1 MLKRIIF
8 ITTLV
13 ITGSQAF
20 GQVVKYANA
29 FLDIGVGAR
38 NLGMSNAV
46 IANNSDVTAGYWNPA
61 GLVDMQR
68 DLQITFMHNEHFAG
82 IVKYDYGAIA
92 YKFNEQSAGAFTF
105 IRSGVDDIPNTLELV
120 DANGNVNYDKVTGFN
135 AADYAFQFSYARTTK
150 KIKGFSYGG
159 SVKII
164 HRHIGEFGSGW
175 GFGFDFG
182 ARYKLKTWTFAAMLR
197 DATSTITN
205 FSYNTDVFRLVFAAT
220 GNEII
225 STSTEVATPRLIL
238 GTSKKFNL
246 PKKFAILAEIDI
258 ITTFDGRRNVL
269 IPAGPMSF
277 DPNLGV
283 EFEYNDLV
291 FIRGG
296 IGKFQYLKAP
306 NDKKE
311 INLLPTIGIGFKYKG
326 VSIDYTLA
334 NFASQMVGM
343 SHVISA
349 RLDLYTKKKPI
360 TNNVPTVQ

>member
-1 MLKRIIF
+1 MKRILLIA
-8 ITTLV
+8 TLV
-13 ITGSQAF
+13 IIGLQLFA
-20 GQVVKYANA
+20 QPVKYANA

-46 IANNSDVTAGYWNPA
+46 AASNSDVTAGYWNPA
-61 GLVDMQR
+61 GLIDMQR

-82 IVKYDYGAIA
+82 IVKYDYGSVA
-92 YKFNEQSAGAFTF
+92 YKFNENYAGAFTF

-120 DANGNVNYDKVTGFN
+120 DANGNVDYDKVTGFN
-135 AADYAFQFSYARTTK
+135 AADYAFQFSYARTIPK
-150 KIKGFSYGG
+150 LKGFSYGG
-159 SVKII
+159 SLKVLY
-164 HRHIGEFGSGW
+164 RHIGQFGSGW

-182 ARYKLKTWTFAAMLR
+182 VRYKFKNWTFAGMLR
-197 DATSTITN
+197 DATGTITN
-205 FSYNTDVFRLVFAAT
+205 FSYNTEIFRLVFTAT
-220 GNEII
+220 GNDII
-225 STSTEVATPRLIL
+225 STSTEVATPRLVL
-238 GTSKKFNL
+238 GASKKFNL
-246 PKKFAILAEIDI
+246 PKKFAILTEIDI

-277 DPNLGV
+277 DPCLGV

-296 IGKFQYLKAP
+296 IGKFQYLKTAT
-306 NDKKE
+306 NAKE
-311 INLLPTIGIGFKYKG
+311 VNLLPTIGIGFKYKG

-349 RLDLYTKKKPI
+349 RLDLFTKKK
-360 TNNVPTVQ
+360 TTTDVPVIK

>member
-1 MLKRIIF
+1 MKRIF
-8 ITTLV
+8 LITALV
-13 ITGSQAF
+13 IAGPQVF

-38 NLGMSNAV
+38 NLGMSGAV
-46 IANNSDVTAGYWNPA
+46 CASNDDVTGGYWNPA
-61 GLVDMQR
+61 GLVNMNR

-82 IVKYDYGAIA
+82 IVKYDYASIA
-92 YKFNEQSAGAFTF
+92 YKFNENSAGAFTF

-120 DANGNVNYDKVTGFN
+120 DANGNVDYDKVTGFN
-135 AADYAFQFSYARTTK
+135 AADYCFQFSYSRNIP
-150 KIKGFSYGG
+150 KIKGFSYG
-159 SVKII
+159 VNIKVL
-164 HRHIGEFGSGW
+164 HRHIGQFGSGW

-182 ARYKLKTWTFAAMLR
+182 AKYKLKTWTFAAMFR
-197 DATSTITN
+197 DATGTVTN
-205 FSYNTDVFRLVFAAT
+205 FSYNTEIFRLVFTAT
-220 GNEII
+220 GNDII
-225 STSTEVATPRLIL
+225 SSSTEIATPRLIL
-238 GTSKKFNL
+238 GTSKRFNL
-246 PKKFAILAEIDI
+246 PKKFAILTEIDI

-277 DPNLGV
+277 DPCLGV

-296 IGKFQYLKAP
+296 IGKFQYLKAA
-306 NDKKE
+306 NGTDKE
-311 INLLPTIGIGFKYKG
+311 VNLLPTIGIGFKYKG

-349 RLDLYTKKKPI
+349 RLDLFTKKK
-360 TNNVPTVQ
+360 TTTENVPVVK